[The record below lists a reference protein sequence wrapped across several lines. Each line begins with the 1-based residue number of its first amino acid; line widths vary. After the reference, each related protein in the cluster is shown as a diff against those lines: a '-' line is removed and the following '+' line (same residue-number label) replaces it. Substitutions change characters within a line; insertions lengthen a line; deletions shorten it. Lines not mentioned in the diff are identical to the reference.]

1 MQEALHC
8 FGFRAVGCNLT
19 ELVIYCN
26 REVRVR
32 KRKGLI
38 KGNFE
43 LRDVCRSFV
52 IGGLCGL
59 GCGVIQ
65 TGYSPYMWLCFGTC
79 ASACAMSR
87 AVHWKFRRYYLTR
100 RVQGLETH

>member
-1 MQEALHC
+1 M
-8 FGFRAVGCNLT
+8 
-19 ELVIYCN
+19 
-26 REVRVR
+26 R

-65 TGYSPYMWLCFGTC
+65 TGYSPYLWLCFGTC

>member
-1 MQEALHC
+1 M
-8 FGFRAVGCNLT
+8 
-19 ELVIYCN
+19 
-26 REVRVR
+26 R

-59 GCGVIQ
+59 GGGENQ
-65 TGYSPYMWLCFGTC
+65 TGCSPYVWLVFVTC
-79 ASACAMSR
+79 ASACAMTR
-87 AVHWKFRRYYLTR
+87 AVLWKFPRFNLTR